1 MRGEISPD
9 CIKVAPLDPRPLGLC
24 MHLGKSVPKLVPS
37 FSRRKIRLGVAHH
50 GAPSRWS
57 APVKDVATER
67 TGKVQKKRR

>member
-1 MRGEISPD
+1 
-9 CIKVAPLDPRPLGLC
+9 
-24 MHLGKSVPKLVPS
+24 MHLGKAVPKLVPS
-37 FSRRKIRLGVAHH
+37 FSRRRIRLGVAHH